1 MADGMHK
8 GDTHQ
13 GKVAVITGGGRGFGK
28 AFGTALAARGAHVV
42 LADIDGAAAEAAAA
56 EITGKGGNASAAA
69 CDVADEAAVAAVF
82 GQVAERH
89 GGIDILVNNAGLH
102 SAAYNKPSAEIGIA
116 GLRRLFDVNVIGVY
130 ICSLAARPAMSGRPG
145 AAWTPRRRPGAAIV
159 NISSSAA
166 YANRAAYGV
175 SKLAVRGATAQLAR
189 EFAADGIRVNAI
201 APGLIFTDT
210 IRAELARD
218 EVARVMGQ
226 QILPREGEEQDIVDA
241 LLFLVSPAASFVTG
255 ETLRVT
261 GGFALSVL
269 TSTVLL
275 PALRGRNSSCEMP

>member
-1 MADGMHK
+1 MTG
-8 GDTHQ
+8 GTGQGEIHQ
-13 GKVAVITGGGRGFGK
+13 GKVAVITGGGRGFGR
-28 AFGTALAARGAHVV
+28 AFAAALAARGAHVV
-42 LADIDGAAAEAAAA
+42 LADIDAAAAEAAAA
-56 EITGKGGNASAAA
+56 EIVGQGGSAFGTA
-69 CDVADEAAVAAVF
+69 CDVADEAGVAAMI
-82 GQVAERH
+82 GKVAAEH

-102 SAAYNKPSAEIGIA
+102 SAAYNKPSADIGIT

-130 ICSLAARPAMSGRPG
+130 ICSLAARAAMSGRDG
-145 AAWTPRRRPGAAIV
+145 AAVV

-175 SKLAVRGATAQLAR
+175 SKLAVRGVTVQLAR

-218 EVARVMGQ
+218 EVTRVMGQ
-226 QILPREGEEQDIVDA
+226 QILPREGEEQDVVDA

-261 GGFALSVL
+261 GGFALSV
-269 TSTVLL
+269 
-275 PALRGRNSSCEMP
+275 

>member
-1 MADGMHK
+1 MTDGQQ
-8 GDTHQ
+8 GDLHQ

-42 LADIDGAAAEAAAA
+42 LADIDADAAEAAAA
-56 EITGKGGNASAAA
+56 EICSVGGSASAAA
-69 CDVADEAAVAAVF
+69 CDVADEAGIAAMIDEIVAT
-82 GQVAERH
+82 R

-102 SAAYNKPSAEIGIA
+102 SAAYNKPSADIGIA
-116 GLRRLFDVNVIGVY
+116 GLRRLFDVNVMGVY
-130 ICSLAARPAMSGRPG
+130 ICSLAARPAMSGRN
-145 AAWTPRRRPGAAIV
+145 GAAIV

-166 YANRAAYGV
+166 YANQTAYGV
-175 SKLAVRGATAQLAR
+175 SKLAVRGLTAQLAR

-210 IRAELARD
+210 IRAELSRD
-218 EVARVMGQ
+218 VVTRVMGQ

-241 LLFLVSPAASFVTG
+241 LLFLVSPGASFVTG

-261 GGFALSVL
+261 GGFALSV
-269 TSTVLL
+269 
-275 PALRGRNSSCEMP
+275 

>member
-1 MADGMHK
+1 M
-8 GDTHQ
+8 GDEVHQ

-42 LADIDGAAAEAAAA
+42 LADIDGDAADAAAA
-56 EITGKGGNASAAA
+56 EIAGKGGSASSAT
-69 CDVADEAAVAAVF
+69 CDVADEAGVAAMVDD
-82 GQVAERH
+82 AAARY

-102 SAAYNKPSAEIGIA
+102 SAAYNKPSAELGISS
-116 GLRRLFDVNVIGVY
+116 LRRLFDVNVMGVY
-130 ICSLAARPAMSGRPG
+130 ICSLAARPVMMGRPG
-145 AAWTPRRRPGAAIV
+145 ASIV

-175 SKLAVRGATAQLAR
+175 SKLAVRGVTVQLAR

-210 IRAELARD
+210 IRAEMPRD

-226 QILPREGEEQDIVDA
+226 QILQREGEEHDIVDA
-241 LLFLVSPAASFVTG
+241 LLFLVSPQASFVTG

-261 GGFALSVL
+261 GGFALSV
-269 TSTVLL
+269 
-275 PALRGRNSSCEMP
+275 

>member
-1 MADGMHK
+1 VTGADTDSHA
-8 GDTHQ
+8 HQ
-13 GKVAVITGGGRGFGK
+13 GQVALITGGGRGFGQ

-42 LADIDGAAAEAAAA
+42 LADIDATAANKAAA
-56 EITGKGGNASAAA
+56 EITASGGRASAAA
-69 CDVADEAAVAAVF
+69 CDVADEAGVAAMIDAVT
-82 GQVAERH
+82 AEH

-102 SAAYNKPSAEIGIA
+102 SAAYNKPAAEIGVA

-145 AAWTPRRRPGAAIV
+145 AAVI

-175 SKLAVRGATAQLAR
+175 SKLAVRGVTAQLAR

-210 IRAELARD
+210 IRAELPRD
-218 EVARVMGQ
+218 EVTRVMGQ
-226 QILPREGEEQDIVDA
+226 QILKREGEVRDVVDA

-261 GGFALSVL
+261 GGFALSV
-269 TSTVLL
+269 
-275 PALRGRNSSCEMP
+275 